1 MVSDILDLARIE
13 VGRFQ
18 IRREIFD
25 LAAGLRATMERLR
38 QMAHDRGISL
48 SLQVPDDLPQVLA
61 DGLRMDQVFTNI
73 LVNALKFTGR
83 GGQITVSTRELP
95 TDLLVEIQ
103 DSGVG
108 IAAEHLGRIF
118 DRFYR
123 VPLPAGER
131 VEGSGLGLSICKAI
145 VEEHGGQISVRS
157 EVGKGSIFS
166 LTLPKGPAL
175 G

>member
-1 MVSDILDLARIE
+1 M
-13 VGRFQ
+13 
-18 IRREIFD
+18 
-25 LAAGLRATMERLR
+25 
-38 QMAHDRGISL
+38 
-48 SLQVPDDLPQVLA
+48 
-61 DGLRMDQVFTNI
+61 
-73 LVNALKFTGR
+73 
-83 GGQITVSTRELP
+83 STRELP
-95 TDLLVEIQ
+95 TDLLVEIP

>member
-13 VGRFQ
+13 AGRFQ
-18 IRREIFD
+18 IRREVFD
-25 LAAGLRATMERLR
+25 LVAGLRATMDRLR
-38 QMAHDRGISL
+38 QMAQDRGISL
-48 SLQVPDDLPQVLA
+48 TLHAPDDLPQVQA

-83 GGQITVSTRELP
+83 GGQIAVRARELP
-95 TDLLVEIQ
+95 TELLVEIQ

-108 IAAEHLGRIF
+108 IPAEHLGRIF

-145 VEEHGGQISVRS
+145 VEEHGGRIWVGS

-166 LTLPKGPAL
+166 FTLPQGPAPA
-175 G
+175 